1 MTADPKPAPDIAD
14 QIADMMDAAGYGH
27 LQAGLFYHPT
37 TGVLLVECMGGPLDY
52 NTFEVP
58 LVDLLADAIK
68 ARLKTRGGDLP
79 APDGDGHT
87 WDPDLVRDLLA
98 ALEAPGPR
106 VNATTMTPD
115 ERQAFIKAHTVLR
128 KPV

>member
-79 APDGDGHT
+79 APTATHLGS
-87 WDPDLVRDLLA
+87 RF
-98 ALEAPGPR
+98 GPR
-106 VNATTMTPD
+106 SPGRTGGPRSAG
-115 ERQAFIKAHTVLR
+115 
-128 KPV
+128 

>member
-1 MTADPKPAPDIAD
+1 
-14 QIADMMDAAGYGH
+14 
-27 LQAGLFYHPT
+27 
-37 TGVLLVECMGGPLDY
+37 VLLVECMGGPLDY

-115 ERQAFIKAHTVLR
+115 ERQAFIKAHTVVR
-128 KPV
+128 KPA